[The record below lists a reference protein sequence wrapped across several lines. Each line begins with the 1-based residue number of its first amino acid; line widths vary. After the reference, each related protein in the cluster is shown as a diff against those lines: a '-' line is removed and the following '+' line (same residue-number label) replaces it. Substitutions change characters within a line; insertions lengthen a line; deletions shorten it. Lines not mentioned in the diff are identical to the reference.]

1 MILLIKKLKILED
14 EIKIIEDTNLKFK
27 QENENL
33 KSEINNLTN
42 EIFKFESQILSQKN
56 TIKQFNIDKE
66 ELKFLRLNLVHGHK
80 CRKTF
85 LNSKGFIVGTPE
97 YKNCVLS
104 KE

>member
-1 MILLIKKLKILED
+1 MDAKLKILED
-14 EIKIIEDTNLKFK
+14 EIKIIEDSNLKFK

-33 KSEINNLTN
+33 KSQINNLNN
-42 EIFKFESQILSQKN
+42 EILKIESDVVKQQNI
-56 TIKQFNIDKE
+56 IKQFNIDKE

-85 LNSKGFIVGTPE
+85 LNSKGFIVGTSE
-97 YKNCVLS
+97 YKKCILS